1 MSNRTARGSKLPDSF
16 ADALGCP
23 RPSSSK
29 KTKAAASSKTE
40 KSSRDGK
47 RSASNANNAPRK
59 KVKSADSSEGGAR
72 TTFKTPQVMRLI
84 ENDKDS
90 NLVIMAGKSRI
101 PEQLRGRESLS
112 RMMKR
117 GLGEEFSDVDDTTVV
132 NITELAIEY
141 EAAEILDR
149 FNACS
154 CDKCVE
160 VFSRR
165 IAAKVPA
172 RFARI
177 SKSHRNGSRELAER
191 VLPMRKIVLSEMIR
205 ELICNKSRCFHN
217 EE

>member
-1 MSNRTARGSKLPDSF
+1 MSKSTSRGSKLPDSF

-29 KTKAAASSKTE
+29 KAKTASKSGTKSQKTNKPRSKAAET
-40 KSSRDGK
+40 K
-47 RSASNANNAPRK
+47 RSAEDKPH
-59 KVKSADSSEGGAR
+59 SSI
-72 TTFKTPQVMRLI
+72 KTPHLLKLI
-84 ENDKDS
+84 ENDNDH

-112 RMMKR
+112 RMMRR

-141 EAAEILDR
+141 EAAAVLDR

-154 CDKCVE
+154 CDRCVE
-160 VFSRR
+160 VFSQR

-177 SKSHRNGSRELAER
+177 SQSNRYGSRELAER
-191 VLPMRKIVLSEMIR
+191 VLPMRKVVLSEMIR
-205 ELICNKSRCFHN
+205 ELIGNKSRCFHD
-217 EE
+217 EK

>member
-1 MSNRTARGSKLPDSF
+1 MSKRTARGSKLPDSL
-16 ADALGCP
+16 ADAMGCP
-23 RPSSSK
+23 RPSSSQK
-29 KTKAAASSKTE
+29 AKAAASPKRTA
-40 KSSRDGK
+40 SR
-47 RSASNANNAPRK
+47 ANDTRK
-59 KVKSADSSEGGAR
+59 KTRPADIADDGTHSSC
-72 TTFKTPQVMRLI
+72 KTPQVMKLI
-84 ENDKDS
+84 ESDKNS

-132 NITELAIEY
+132 NITEIAIEY

-154 CDKCVE
+154 CDRCVE
-160 VFSRR
+160 VFSQR

-177 SKSHRNGSRELAER
+177 STSHRNGSRELAER
-191 VLPMRKIVLSEMIR
+191 VLPMRKIVLSEMIH
-205 ELICNKSRCFHN
+205 ELICNKERCFHDDQQ
-217 EE
+217 